1 MSCPYC
7 GKVNEIET
15 KTEPVE
21 ELNFEEF
28 LKKASEEEETEEK
41 ITVKCETCG
50 AQTELEANVTASAC
64 AFCDSKIVAQGQS
77 TKAIK
82 PRSLLPFK
90 IEKKEAQKNF
100 KEWISGLWFAPTKLK
115 AIAGGQGLD
124 GIYSPY
130 WTYDTATTTEYTGQR
145 GEHYYET
152 ETYTEDDDD
161 GNSVTKTRQ
170 VQKTRWYGAYGTVFN
185 DFDDLLVLGSES
197 LPREQT
203 RELEPWDL
211 ENLVSYD
218 PSYLSGFKVESYTV
232 DLAKGFNVA
241 KDLME
246 DDLEE
251 SIRRDIGGDEQRISS
266 KTVHYRSISFKHI
279 LLPVW
284 LSAYRYNSKVFRFVI
299 NARTGEVQGE
309 RPWSVMKI
317 ATTVIA
323 VLGAIGSI
331 YYVMQ

>member
-1 MSCPYC
+1 MTPKEEANKNFPCKECGADLEFKIGTSSLSCPYC
-7 GKVNEIET
+7 GKVNEIEI

-130 WTYDTATTTEYTGQR
+130 WTYDTATTTEYTR
-145 GEHYYET
+145 
-152 ETYTEDDDD
+152 
-161 GNSVTKTRQ
+161 
-170 VQKTRWYGAYGTVFN
+170 
-185 DFDDLLVLGSES
+185 
-197 LPREQT
+197 
-203 RELEPWDL
+203 
-211 ENLVSYD
+211 
-218 PSYLSGFKVESYTV
+218 
-232 DLAKGFNVA
+232 
-241 KDLME
+241 
-246 DDLEE
+246 
-251 SIRRDIGGDEQRISS
+251 
-266 KTVHYRSISFKHI
+266 
-279 LLPVW
+279 
-284 LSAYRYNSKVFRFVI
+284 
-299 NARTGEVQGE
+299 
-309 RPWSVMKI
+309 
-317 ATTVIA
+317 
-323 VLGAIGSI
+323 
-331 YYVMQ
+331 